1 MRCPSLEQLAAYQS
15 KSLTP
20 TERERIYQHL
30 AACPHCAQQMTAL
43 DNSIQLLQS
52 APPPTVPENLWA
64 GVATRLPVTPQ
75 RTIGQWWWKVAASSA
90 LAAGLVLGLLS
101 MHQPS
106 AVLPV
111 VSGSSISY
119 VADHELMTAQDPLA
133 DRAGIG
139 LMLASQRS
147 NR

>member
-1 MRCPSLEQLAAYQS
+1 MHCPSLEQLAAYQS
-15 KSLTP
+15 ELLT
-20 TERERIYQHL
+20 TSEHERVHQHL
-30 AACPHCAQQMTAL
+30 AACQHCRQEMIAL
-43 DNSIQLLQS
+43 DSSIQLLQS

-64 GVATRLPVTPQ
+64 GVATRLPVVPR
-75 RTIGQWWWKVAASSA
+75 RTIGQWWWKVTASSA

-101 MHQPS
+101 MRQPS
-106 AVLPV
+106 VVLPV
-111 VSGSSISY
+111 ASGSSISY